1 MLAQILPA
9 RILTRDVHAP
19 GDREFNSRRY
29 KAMYPWHVAHQDAA
43 ADDGLQLRTRYGT
56 VVYLTQDPLVAIPKL
71 ASMADGVQWQWR

>member
-1 MLAQILPA
+1 
-9 RILTRDVHAP
+9 
-19 GDREFNSRRY
+19 
-29 KAMYPWHVAHQDAA
+29 MYPWHVAHQDAA